1 MLQKKEKRQI
11 YLTGIDKTS
20 KRVHI
25 LGEKK
30 HIKVRA
36 QKKNLRDLRAVMID
50 LMDFD

>member
-11 YLTGIDKTS
+11 YLTGIGKTY

-36 QKKNLRDLRAVMID
+36 KEKNLRDCQAVMIG